1 MTDKSTILAL
11 LAEEAGAEAVLHHAA
26 RAAEALPGGCITA
39 LHVRVDPIS
48 TIMPTEE
55 MLSNEQARAIELEG
69 EREGAALLAV
79 FEGWRAQ
86 GDMPAAWK
94 DVVGTVDGQVRDHAK
109 DAVLLVTVNAG
120 PSAHGHARTALHA
133 ALFDTGR
140 PVLAV
145 PVDHAARAVRRIAVG
160 WKDSTVS
167 RRAVQAA
174 LPWLRRAEDVQ
185 VVYVGDDAGELA
197 AAEQLLSGFGVKAIL
212 RAVPEN
218 GLADG
223 KRLLAE
229 VAALDAD
236 WLVMGAYRRRQIVE
250 WMLGGVTRTV
260 LGNSSVPLFLV
271 H

>member
-1 MTDKSTILAL
+1 MTNGSMILAV
-11 LAEEAGAEAVLHHAA
+11 LAEEAGAEAVLRHAA
-26 RAAEALPGGCITA
+26 CAAEALPGGCVTA

-55 MLSNEQARAIELEG
+55 VLSDEQAGAIEREG

-79 FEGWRAQ
+79 FEGWRTQA
-86 GDMPAAWK
+86 GVPAEWK

-109 DAVLLVTVNAG
+109 DAALLVAVNAG
-120 PSAHGHARTALHA
+120 PDAHGHVRTALQT

-140 PVLAV
+140 PVLAI
-145 PVDHAARAVRRIAVG
+145 PADHAAQAVRRIAVG

-167 RRAVQAA
+167 RRAMQAA
-174 LPWLRRAEDVQ
+174 VPWLQRAEDVH
-185 VVYVGDDAGELA
+185 VISIGNDAAELA
-197 AAEQLLSGFGVKAIL
+197 TAEQLLSGLGVKATL
-212 RAVPEN
+212 RAVPAN

-223 KRLLAE
+223 ERLLAE

-236 WLVMGAYRRRQIVE
+236 WLVMGAYRRRRIVE

-260 LGNSSVPLFLV
+260 LGTSTVPLFLV

>member
-1 MTDKSTILAL
+1 MTDQAMILAV
-11 LAEEAGAEAVLHHAA
+11 LAEETGAEAVLRHATC
-26 RAAEALPGGCITA
+26 AAEALPGGHTTV

-48 TIMPTEE
+48 TIMPIEE
-55 MLSNEQARAIELEG
+55 VLSDEQARAIELEG
-69 EREGAALLAV
+69 EREGAALHAV
-79 FEGWRAQ
+79 FEGWRTQA
-86 GDMPAAWK
+86 GVPADWK
-94 DVVGTVDGQVRDHAK
+94 DVVGTVYGQVRDHAK
-109 DAVLLVTVNAG
+109 DAALLVTVNAG
-120 PSAHGHARTALHA
+120 PDARGHAGTALHA

-145 PVDHAARAVRRIAVG
+145 PAGHAARAVRRIAVG

-174 LPWLRRAEDVQ
+174 GPWLQRAEEVH
-185 VVYVGDDAGELA
+185 VLHVGDDAGEMA
-197 AAEQLLSGFGVKAIL
+197 AAEQLLSGLGVRATL

-229 VAALDAD
+229 VTTLDAD
-236 WLVMGAYRRRQIVE
+236 WLVMGAYRRRRIVE

-260 LGNSSVPLFLV
+260 LGQSSVPLFLV

>member
-1 MTDKSTILAL
+1 MMDENMILAI
-11 LAEEAGAEAVLHHAA
+11 LAEEAGAEAVLCHAA
-26 RAAEALPGGCITA
+26 CAVEVLPGGCVTA

-55 MLSNEQARAIELEG
+55 VLSDEQARAIEQEG
-69 EREGAALLAV
+69 EREGATLLAV
-79 FEGWRAQ
+79 FEDWRAQ
-86 GDMPAAWK
+86 TGVPADWR

-109 DAVLLVTVNAG
+109 DAALIVTVNAG
-120 PSAHGHARTALHA
+120 PNARGHARTALHT

-140 PVLAV
+140 PVLAI
-145 PVDHAARAVRRIAVG
+145 PADRAAQPVRRVVVG

-174 LPWLRRAEDVQ
+174 LPWLRKAEDVQ
-185 VVYVGDDAGELA
+185 VVHVGDDAGELA
-197 AAEQLLSGFGVKAIL
+197 AAGQLLSGLGVKATL
-212 RAVPEN
+212 QAVPEN

-223 KRLLAE
+223 ERLLAE
-229 VAALDAD
+229 VTRLGGD
-236 WLVMGAYRRRQIVE
+236 WLVMGAYRRHRIVE

-260 LGNSSVPLFLV
+260 LGESPVPLFVV

>member
-1 MTDKSTILAL
+1 MTDESMILAV
-11 LAEEAGAEAVLHHAA
+11 LAEEAGAEAVLRHAA
-26 RAAEALPGGCITA
+26 CAAEALPGGRITA
-39 LHVRVDPIS
+39 LHVRVDPVS

-55 MLSNEQARAIELEG
+55 VLSDEQAGVIEREG

-86 GDMPAAWK
+86 PGVPVEWK

-109 DAVLLVTVNAG
+109 DAALLVIVNAG
-120 PSAHGHARTALHA
+120 PDARGHARTALQT

-140 PVLAV
+140 PVLAI
-145 PVDHAARAVRRIAVG
+145 PAGHAARAVRRIAVG

-174 LPWLRRAEDVQ
+174 LPWLHKAEDVQ
-185 VVYVGDDAGELA
+185 VVHVGEDAGDLA
-197 AAEQLLSGFGVKAIL
+197 AAGQLLSGLGV
-212 RAVPEN
+212 RAALQSVPEN

-223 KRLLAE
+223 ERLLAE
-229 VAALDAD
+229 ITTLDAD
-236 WLVMGAYRRRQIVE
+236 WVVMGAYRRRRIVE

-260 LGNSSVPLFLV
+260 LGQSPVPLFLV